1 MRKQYAKN
9 RKAQAK
15 AAGKNSS
22 AEQHSTTPYDDVW
35 RTLTTN
41 LPKLLIPMV
50 NEVFGARFTNRAKVV
65 LRQNEH
71 FFSRSD
77 GKTEKRVTDTNFSIL
92 EPANIGSILGSS
104 LSISEN
110 SFEKNYIFECESR
123 PVTSAVLIRFVEYSI
138 KAGTELASIDGKA
151 TLRITIPK
159 IAILSLRSSANT
171 PSEMRMEVQ
180 MESGT
185 ASSSIRIMKLSD
197 YDSDSIFEKH
207 LYLLI
212 PFLLFNYEKR
222 FHIIEKDDMKYRA
235 FLEKFQSVYHRIDD
249 MILVD
254 NMEPEDI
261 EASESSQL
269 LDTYAINLLREM
281 TRTIVNSL
289 AKNHPKIRKGV
300 NEVVG
305 GNIIMTESTRIL
317 QRGIRQGRKEG
328 LKKGREEGLEK
339 GREEGEKNTLNM
351 VAERMISDGDPAEK
365 IIRLTHLTRKEI
377 DAIAQRLNCS
387 ITWNEDDRSNQA

>member
-1 MRKQYAKN
+1 
-9 RKAQAK
+9 
-15 AAGKNSS
+15 
-22 AEQHSTTPYDDVW
+22 
-35 RTLTTN
+35 
-41 LPKLLIPMV
+41 
-50 NEVFGARFTNRAKVV
+50 
-65 LRQNEH
+65 
-71 FFSRSD
+71 
-77 GKTEKRVTDTNFSIL
+77 
-92 EPANIGSILGSS
+92 
-104 LSISEN
+104 
-110 SFEKNYIFECESR
+110 
-123 PVTSAVLIRFVEYSI
+123 
-138 KAGTELASIDGKA
+138 
-151 TLRITIPK
+151 
-159 IAILSLRSSANT
+159 
-171 PSEMRMEVQ
+171 

-317 QRGIRQGRKEG
+317 QRGIRQGRN
-328 LKKGREEGLEK
+328 EGLEK